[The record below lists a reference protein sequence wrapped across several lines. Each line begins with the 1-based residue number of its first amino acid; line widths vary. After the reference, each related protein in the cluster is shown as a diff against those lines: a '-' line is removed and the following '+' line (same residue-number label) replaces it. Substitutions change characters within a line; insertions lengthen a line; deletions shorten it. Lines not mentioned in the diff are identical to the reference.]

1 MLGGGSSG
9 AGGSAFINGGRT
21 GVIKGYSDVG
31 GGAAAKKAK
40 KSGQVDESKADRID
54 RDDPSNAMLVE
65 IVDERGKKKD
75 NDVLCPPGHSPG
87 VRYVEGDAF
96 RTDKAGRTMPPTFSD
111 VDQGNLGDSWLLAS
125 LAAVSFTAPQHL
137 LKRCDKVKNS
147 DGEFGVRLG
156 KIEILVSPEFSSE
169 GYADP
174 IPNGLE
180 NTLWVALFEKAFAKR
195 EGNSYG
201 ALEIG
206 NPSRA
211 LELLTGKPSVRMS
224 IHTATDLAKLGTRI
238 ADGRKDGRAMVLA
251 TRESGVSSPL
261 HPEHVY
267 AVLDLYDKAGERMV
281 KVYNPW
287 GTKGGTRTIESVIH
301 EVKLDDIRANCG
313 ALYVSGG

>member
-1 MLGGGSSG
+1 MLGGGSGG

-21 GVIKGYSDVG
+21 GTIKGYSDVG
-31 GGAAAKKAK
+31 GGTAAKKAK
-40 KSGQVDESKADRID
+40 KSGQVDETKADRID

-65 IVDERGKKKD
+65 IVDERGRKKD

-125 LAAVSFTAPQHL
+125 LAAVAYTSPQHL
-137 LKRCDKVKNS
+137 LKRCDKTKNS

-156 KIEILVSPEFSSE
+156 KIEIFVSPEFSAE

-180 NTLWVALFEKAFAKR
+180 NALWVALFEKAFAKR

-211 LELLTGKPSVRMS
+211 LELLTGKPSSRTS
-224 IHTATDLAKLGTRI
+224 IHTATDLGKLAARI
-238 ADGRKDGRAMVLA
+238 AEGRKDGRAMVLA
-251 TRESGVSSPL
+251 TRESGVSSPM

-267 AVLDLYDKAGERMV
+267 AVLDLYEKGGERMV

-287 GTKGGTRTIESVIH
+287 GTKGGTRAIENVIH

-313 ALYVSGG
+313 ALFVSGG